1 MYEQQFRAMS
11 RKVKFKSTVRKFT
24 IWLGVSIVGFRL
36 WTLILGFNLCERIF
50 ILGLTS
56 IFISQS
62 PDSGVEPPIT
72 AFSDVMKEQ
81 KELRGG
87 APVTMLPWTPIFSL
101 FSPRYQN

>member
-36 WTLILGFNLCERIF
+36 WTLIL